1 MLQCNLKYNVV
12 LFPKSSR
19 LKYIYAAY
27 LISYKNLRT
36 LLHNKGKSTVI
47 WYNSPRFIKANKK
60 SSQRWMP
67 AMVMCTI
74 TEMSNLAPRKAF
86 GVWLTAI
93 LISKKVRKKGSI
105 SYTKKLAFLQVLL
118 LCSLLPE
125 MKQAY
130 RSISAVV
137 VYWY

>member
-1 MLQCNLKYNVV
+1 MLQCNLKYKVV

-36 LLHNKGKSTVI
+36 LLNKKENPQK
-47 WYNSPRFIKANKK
+47 YNSLRFIKANKK

-67 AMVMCTI
+67 AMVTCTI
-74 TEMSNLAPRKAF
+74 TEMSNLTPRKAL

-93 LISKKVRKKGSI
+93 LISWKVRKKASI
-105 SYTKKLAFLQVLL
+105 SYAKKIGISSSFAFMQ
-118 LCSLLPE
+118 PFTRN
-125 MKQAY
+125 KKKAY